1 MADNQV
7 IIGDAD
13 VSRATFVRRKITN
26 LVKAANAQTFDLAE
40 LFFESKKQQYFAQW
54 GFESFSSYGKQ
65 IAKDYNF
72 KWTKIYYL
80 TRIMENMDAAKLER
94 SQYEQVGMLK
104 LRAISRLKP
113 DAEFNGVPVSILIR
127 ELTLK
132 AGQMSVEEVQFEV
145 DKIMGLTEDESMSWL
160 NIKVKKMAKDNTIM
174 PALALAKKH
183 VGSVGQDEEGHAI
196 DASDGRCLELI
207 CANFLADPNYNQ
219 EQVAPD
225 QKAQEAADAAQ
236 EQTLDAADEAAE
248 ETTEAIDS
256 F

>member
-113 DAEFNGVPVSILIR
+113 DARFNGVPVSILIR

-132 AGQMSVEEVQFEV
+132 AGQMSVEGVQFEV

-196 DASDGRCLELI
+196 DASGGRCLELI
-207 CANFLADPNYNQ
+207 CSDFLADPNWNV
-219 EQVAPD
+219 E
-225 QKAQEAADAAQ
+225 
-236 EQTLDAADEAAE
+236 TLNESTKTGGEDNPGTDTDVPPAE
-248 ETTEAIDS
+248 
-256 F
+256 

>member
-7 IIGDAD
+7 IVGDAD

-183 VGSVGQDEEGHAI
+183 MTQTQDDEGNYIEAT
-196 DASDGRCLELI
+196 DGRALEMVA
-207 CANFLADPNYNQ
+207 ANFLADPNYNQ

>member
-1 MADNQV
+1 MVDNQV
-7 IIGDAD
+7 IVGEAD
-13 VSRATFVRRKITN
+13 VSRATFVRRRITN
-26 LVKAANAQTFDLAE
+26 LCKAANQSTFDLAE

-54 GFESFSSYGKQ
+54 GFESFSAYGKQ
-65 IAKDYNF
+65 ISKDYQY

-80 TRIMENMDAAKLER
+80 TRIMENMEAAGLTRPEF
-94 SQYEQVGMLK
+94 ENIGLVK

-113 DAEFNGVPVSILIR
+113 DAEFNGTPVKLLIR

-132 AGQMSVEEVQFEV
+132 AGQMSDEEVQFEV
-145 DKIMGLTEDESMSWL
+145 DKILGLTEDESMSWL

-183 VGSVGQDEEGHAI
+183 IGSVGQDEEGQAI

-207 CANFLADPNYNQ
+207 CANFLTDPNYNQ
-219 EQVAPD
+219 EQIAPD
-225 QKAQEAADAAQ
+225 QVAQEAADSSAEAALDQQ
-236 EQTLDAADEAAE
+236 EQTKTDS
-248 ETTEAIDS
+248 IDS